1 MKKGT
6 IASAF
11 VFFGIILFSIQAFAQ
26 KQPDAPSFSIKS
38 GVYNSDQ
45 KVSIT
50 YRGKGAKI
58 FYTIDGTEPTEKS
71 LQYLGAF
78 TLNKTT
84 TVKAAAFSKNGK
96 SGIAVLEYARLENIS
111 SIELKSLPPKEYKV
125 KNIYEVLDGKP
136 GSNNLKDGSWLAA
149 EGVDLEV
156 IVSFK
161 EITAV
166 SGVELNFAQNADE
179 GIYFPDGVDI
189 FVTPD
194 GKSFFRAGFV
204 AGDQLT
210 SSEKFKV
217 QNFDI
222 PTRTAVTKGIKI
234 VAKNSKSGPGSDKIS
249 KVLLNKI
256 KFK

>member
-1 MKKGT
+1 MRKGT

-11 VFFGIILFSIQAFAQ
+11 ILFGIILFSIQAFAQ

-50 YRGKGAKI
+50 CRDKSAKI

-71 LQYLGAF
+71 LQYLGTF

-84 TVKAAAFSKNGK
+84 TVKAAAFSKKGK
-96 SGIAVLEYARLENIS
+96 SGIAALEFTRLENIS
-111 SIELKSLPPKEYKV
+111 SIELKSLPPKEYKI
-125 KNIYEVLDGKP
+125 KNLYGVLDGKP
-136 GSNNLKDGSWLAA
+136 GSGNLKDGSWLAA

-166 SGVELNFAQNADE
+166 SGVELNFAQNTDE
-179 GIYFPDGVDI
+179 GIFFPAGIDI

-194 GKSFFRAGFV
+194 GKSFFKAGFV
-204 AGDQLT
+204 AGDQLA
-210 SSEKFKV
+210 SSEKFKI
-217 QNFDI
+217 QNFEI
-222 PTRTAVTKGIKI
+222 PTRTAVTRGIKI
-234 VAKNSKSGPGSDKIS
+234 VAKNSKSGQGNDKIS
-249 KVLLNKI
+249 KVLINKI